1 MRVCGGGGG
10 GGMGE
15 DRMLREEKKKE
26 GGNVLCFF
34 KFSFFI
40 IMKRYEVQIFSHI
53 KPQNLY
59 PQRNQLM
66 NGMHERRRGCLSY
79 MTEMKA

>member
-1 MRVCGGGGG
+1 MGEI
-10 GGMGE
+10 GE

-26 GGNVLCFF
+26 GGKVLCFF
-34 KFSFFI
+34 KLSCFI

-66 NGMHERRRGCLSY
+66 NGVHERRGGYLSY
-79 MTEMKA
+79 MAEMKA

>member
-1 MRVCGGGGG
+1 MFFQI
-10 GGMGE
+10 
-15 DRMLREEKKKE
+15 LSFYNYEE
-26 GGNVLCFF
+26 
-34 KFSFFI
+34 I
-40 IMKRYEVQIFSHI
+40 QVQIFSQI

-59 PQRNQLM
+59 PRRNQLM